1 MANSVNTFGVLSTLR
16 RIEFGDFDKK
26 LISLD
31 YLLSLGHIEDLLSVV
46 KPVNSVFK
54 TFNQVNLEEN
64 EVNNIMNGKPVK
76 IDTVLKMDD
85 NILDRSFTFAKFK
98 DEIIA
103 VGYIKDKA
111 FTQKIYSTVF
121 YLKGIRMV
129 VKKENEKNKEN
140 VGSSE
145 SQITIFTNRINRLT
159 EHLKNNKK
167 DENTRRGLMKLVGKR
182 KKLLNYLKE
191 KVTINTNQSLNLLA
205 CVDKQYQEVFYV

>member
-103 VGYIKDKA
+103 VGYIKDKKA

-159 EHLKNNKK
+159 EHLK
-167 DENTRRGLMKLVGKR
+167 E
-182 KKLLNYLKE
+182 
-191 KVTINTNQSLNLLA
+191 
-205 CVDKQYQEVFYV
+205 